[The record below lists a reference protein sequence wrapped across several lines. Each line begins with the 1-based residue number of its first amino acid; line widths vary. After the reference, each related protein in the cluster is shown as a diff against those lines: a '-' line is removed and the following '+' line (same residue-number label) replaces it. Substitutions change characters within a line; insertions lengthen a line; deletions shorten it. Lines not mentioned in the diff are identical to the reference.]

1 MTNTKNQDHK
11 ITEPYTPM
19 HHDRV
24 DLSAAPRGG
33 RRAAASTCR
42 SRSLSAGLPYVQK
55 AHKAVEELRST
66 WCPGVGERASRD
78 GSSSA
83 PRYDCLGM

>member
-33 RRAAASTCR
+33 RHAA
-42 SRSLSAGLPYVQK
+42 G
-55 AHKAVEELRST
+55 
-66 WCPGVGERASRD
+66 
-78 GSSSA
+78 
-83 PRYDCLGM
+83 